1 MCRYTFPQLLV
12 TSSSVLNFP
21 CFFKA
26 LAVLKSVQVMEYV
39 KMDLVFVMNLVDG
52 EDLCVK
58 YQDAQG

>member
-1 MCRYTFPQLLV
+1 
-12 TSSSVLNFP
+12 
-21 CFFKA
+21 
-26 LAVLKSVQVMEYV
+26 MENV